1 MKILISDKMSDKVE
15 DVLKSK
21 SIEYDIK
28 TGMAPEELK
37 SVIDQYDGILIRSAT
52 KLTAEIL
59 ADCKNLK
66 VVGRAGV
73 GVDNVDLDTATK
85 NKILVM
91 NTPLGNLEATA
102 ELTIGLMFSLYR
114 HIHLANQSTHDG
126 KWEKSKFMGTELKG
140 KTLGIVGFGN
150 IGQRVAEMASVIG
163 MKIITNSN
171 SASDEDLSK
180 FGATKVSTEK
190 LLTESDVLSL
200 HTKLND
206 NTKNMLNKSS
216 IGTMKPSAVIVNC
229 ARGGLINEAD
239 LKDCLNN
246 DVIAGAAIDV
256 YEKEPATENVMF
268 GAKNLLLTPHLGASS
283 KEAAAQSHGEF
294 GGKGFN
300 IKRGTRVLIIEDVIT
315 TGKSSLEC
323 VKLIKKAKAKL
334 LGFASI
340 IDRSTKQSLKIKTK
354 IISHLKIEVPTYRAN
369 NLPRELKL
377 IPVTTPGSRYIK

>member
-1 MKILISDKMSDKVE
+1 MSDKVE

-102 ELTIGLMFSLYR
+102 ELTIGLMFSLFR

-180 FGATKVSTEK
+180 LGASKVSTEK
-190 LLTESDVLSL
+190 LLTDSDVLSL

-246 DVIAGAAIDV
+246 DIIAGAAIDV

-283 KEAAAQSHGEF
+283 KEAQS
-294 GGKGFN
+294 N
-300 IKRGTRVLIIEDVIT
+300 VAIDVANQ
-315 TGKSSLEC
+315 
-323 VKLIKKAKAKL
+323 VV
-334 LGFASI
+334 
-340 IDRSTKQSLKIKTK
+340 DYLKENK
-354 IISHLKIEVPTYRAN
+354 IIN
-369 NLPRELKL
+369 N
-377 IPVTTPGSRYIK
+377 VNSF

>member
-21 SIEYDIK
+21 SIDYDIK
-28 TGMAPEELK
+28 TGMDPEELK

-52 KLTAEIL
+52 KLTSNIL

-73 GVDNVDLDTATK
+73 GVDNVDLETATK

-150 IGQRVAEMASVIG
+150 IGQRVAEMASIIG
-163 MKIITNSN
+163 MNIITNSN

-180 FGATKVSTEK
+180 LGASKVSTEQ
-190 LLTESDVLSL
+190 LLTDSDIISL

-206 NTKNMLNKSS
+206 DTKNMLNKTS
-216 IGTMKPSAVIVNC
+216 IATMKPSAVIINC

-246 DVIAGAAIDV
+246 DVITGAAIDV

-283 KEAAAQSHGEF
+283 KEAQS
-294 GGKGFN
+294 N
-300 IKRGTRVLIIEDVIT
+300 VAIDVANQ
-315 TGKSSLEC
+315 
-323 VKLIKKAKAKL
+323 VA
-334 LGFASI
+334 
-340 IDRSTKQSLKIKTK
+340 DYLKDNK
-354 IISHLKIEVPTYRAN
+354 IIN
-369 NLPRELKL
+369 N
-377 IPVTTPGSRYIK
+377 VNSF

>member
-21 SIEYDIK
+21 SIDYDIK
-28 TGMAPEELK
+28 TGMDPEELK

-52 KLTAEIL
+52 KLTSNIL
-59 ADCKNLK
+59 ADFKNLK

-73 GVDNVDLDTATK
+73 GVDNVDLETATK

-163 MKIITNSN
+163 MNIITNSN

-180 FGATKVSTEK
+180 SGASKVSTEQ
-190 LLTESDVLSL
+190 LLTESDILSL

-206 NTKNMLNKSS
+206 DTKNMLNKTS
-216 IGTMKPSAVIVNC
+216 IATMKPSAVIINC

-283 KEAAAQSHGEF
+283 KEAQS
-294 GGKGFN
+294 N
-300 IKRGTRVLIIEDVIT
+300 VAIDVANQ
-315 TGKSSLEC
+315 
-323 VKLIKKAKAKL
+323 VA
-334 LGFASI
+334 
-340 IDRSTKQSLKIKTK
+340 DYLKDNK
-354 IISHLKIEVPTYRAN
+354 IIN
-369 NLPRELKL
+369 N
-377 IPVTTPGSRYIK
+377 VNSF

>member
-21 SIEYDIK
+21 SIDYDIK
-28 TGMAPEELK
+28 TGMDPEELK

-52 KLTAEIL
+52 KLTSNIL

-73 GVDNVDLDTATK
+73 GVDNVDLETATK

-150 IGQRVAEMASVIG
+150 IGQRVAEMASIIG
-163 MKIITNSN
+163 MNIITNSN

-180 FGATKVSTEK
+180 LGASKVSTEQ
-190 LLTESDVLSL
+190 LLTDSDIISL

-206 NTKNMLNKSS
+206 DTKNMLNKTS
-216 IGTMKPSAVIVNC
+216 IATMKSSAVIINC

-283 KEAAAQSHGEF
+283 KEAQS
-294 GGKGFN
+294 N
-300 IKRGTRVLIIEDVIT
+300 VAIDVANQ
-315 TGKSSLEC
+315 
-323 VKLIKKAKAKL
+323 VA
-334 LGFASI
+334 
-340 IDRSTKQSLKIKTK
+340 DYLKDNK
-354 IISHLKIEVPTYRAN
+354 IIN
-369 NLPRELKL
+369 N
-377 IPVTTPGSRYIK
+377 VNSF

>member
-21 SIEYDIK
+21 SIDYDIK
-28 TGMAPEELK
+28 TGMDPEELK

-52 KLTAEIL
+52 KLTSNIL

-73 GVDNVDLDTATK
+73 GVDNVDLETATK

-150 IGQRVAEMASVIG
+150 IGQRVAEIASVIG
-163 MKIITNSN
+163 MNIITNSN

-180 FGATKVSTEK
+180 FGASKVSIEQ
-190 LLTESDVLSL
+190 LLTDSDIISL

-206 NTKNMLNKSS
+206 DTKNMLNKTS
-216 IGTMKPSAVIVNC
+216 IATMKPSAVIINC

-283 KEAAAQSHGEF
+283 KEAQS
-294 GGKGFN
+294 N
-300 IKRGTRVLIIEDVIT
+300 VAIDVANQ
-315 TGKSSLEC
+315 
-323 VKLIKKAKAKL
+323 VA
-334 LGFASI
+334 
-340 IDRSTKQSLKIKTK
+340 DYLKDNK
-354 IISHLKIEVPTYRAN
+354 IIN
-369 NLPRELKL
+369 N
-377 IPVTTPGSRYIK
+377 VNSF

>member
-1 MKILISDKMSDKVE
+1 MSDKVE

-28 TGMAPEELK
+28 TGMAPEDLK

-59 ADCKNLK
+59 EDCKNLK

-180 FGATKVSTEK
+180 FSASKVSTEK
-190 LLTESDVLSL
+190 LLIDSDVLSL

-246 DVIAGAAIDV
+246 DIIAGAAIDV

-283 KEAAAQSHGEF
+283 KEAQS
-294 GGKGFN
+294 N
-300 IKRGTRVLIIEDVIT
+300 VAIDVANQ
-315 TGKSSLEC
+315 
-323 VKLIKKAKAKL
+323 VA
-334 LGFASI
+334 
-340 IDRSTKQSLKIKTK
+340 DYLKENK
-354 IISHLKIEVPTYRAN
+354 IIN
-369 NLPRELKL
+369 N
-377 IPVTTPGSRYIK
+377 VNSF

>member
-21 SIEYDIK
+21 SIDYDIK
-28 TGMAPEELK
+28 TGMDPEELK

-52 KLTAEIL
+52 KLTSNIL

-73 GVDNVDLDTATK
+73 GVDNVDLETATK

-150 IGQRVAEMASVIG
+150 IGQRVAEMTSVIG
-163 MKIITNSN
+163 MNIITNSN

-180 FGATKVSTEK
+180 LGASKVSTEQ
-190 LLTESDVLSL
+190 LLTDSDIVSL

-206 NTKNMLNKSS
+206 ATKNMLNKTS
-216 IGTMKPSAVIVNC
+216 IATMKPSAVIINC

-246 DVIAGAAIDV
+246 DIIAGAAIDV

-283 KEAAAQSHGEF
+283 KEAQS
-294 GGKGFN
+294 N
-300 IKRGTRVLIIEDVIT
+300 VAIDVANQ
-315 TGKSSLEC
+315 
-323 VKLIKKAKAKL
+323 VA
-334 LGFASI
+334 
-340 IDRSTKQSLKIKTK
+340 DYLKDNK
-354 IISHLKIEVPTYRAN
+354 IIN
-369 NLPRELKL
+369 N
-377 IPVTTPGSRYIK
+377 VNSF

>member
-1 MKILISDKMSDKVE
+1 MSDKVE

-21 SIEYDIK
+21 SIDYDIK
-28 TGMAPEELK
+28 TGMEPEELK

-52 KLTAEIL
+52 KLTSDIL

-126 KWEKSKFMGTELKG
+126 KWEKAKFMGTELKG
-140 KTLGIVGFGN
+140 KTLGVVGFGN

-180 FGATKVSTEK
+180 LEASKVSTEQ
-190 LLTESDVLSL
+190 LLIDSDIVSL
-200 HTKLND
+200 HTKLNE

-216 IGTMKPSAVIVNC
+216 IATMKSTAVIINC

-239 LKDCLNN
+239 LKDSLNN

-283 KEAAAQSHGEF
+283 KEAQS
-294 GGKGFN
+294 N
-300 IKRGTRVLIIEDVIT
+300 VAIDVANQ
-315 TGKSSLEC
+315 
-323 VKLIKKAKAKL
+323 VAD
-334 LGFASI
+334 F
-340 IDRSTKQSLKIKTK
+340 LKDNK
-354 IISHLKIEVPTYRAN
+354 IIN
-369 NLPRELKL
+369 N
-377 IPVTTPGSRYIK
+377 VNSF